1 MHDFLPKNF
10 LINSTDHN
18 NIFHKFLIYI
28 SNTCNLI
35 LCFQIWLVVHLHSW
49 VSQQPHHLEQTGWLV
64 GWLTGSM
71 VGWLNDWF
79 NGWLVSLVKFGLVGV
94 EGWHER
100 FQHEPF
106 LAAHLFKLPAL
117 TSPGA
122 PWNRPI
128 PLPNGLPCS
137 LLSESGKNTSFFV
150 SQSPF
155 LWFQN
160 QGGEKPI
167 LRMLTG
173 SLFSLRYPEKCPNK
187 KVSINL

>member
-1 MHDFLPKNF
+1 M
-10 LINSTDHN
+10 
-18 NIFHKFLIYI
+18 
-28 SNTCNLI
+28 
-35 LCFQIWLVVHLHSW
+35 
-49 VSQQPHHLEQTGWLV
+49 
-64 GWLTGSM
+64 TGSM
-71 VGWLNDWF
+71 VGWLVWCHF
-79 NGWLVSLVKFGLVGV
+79 KFGLVGV

-155 LWFQN
+155 L
-160 QGGEKPI
+160 
-167 LRMLTG
+167 
-173 SLFSLRYPEKCPNK
+173 
-187 KVSINL
+187 